1 MEFFYGR
8 PSGGFYSSASHGP
21 RTITIDDPTFERP
34 KILVPDPAYIAGD
47 HSQEESVPMIEI
59 DDLGVPVPQITVDN
73 PECLLPPAS
82 DLIEI
87 SIEHYQS
94 LLEAQSN
101 SMRIGLDDSGRPAA
115 IAPFGP
121 SIETLRENDRC
132 WRDYQLKQT
141 DGMVNR
147 HRDEL
152 EAGQATTLS
161 VEHYRALQAYRGAL
175 RDWPEHSSFPDISA
189 RPSAPTW
196 LVLP

>member
-1 MEFFYGR
+1 MDIYFDR
-8 PSGGFYSSASHGP
+8 RSGGFYSTASHGP

-34 KILVPDPAYIAGD
+34 KILVPDPAYIAFD
-47 HSQEESVPMIEI
+47 DSQEESVPMIEI
-59 DDLGVPVPQITVDN
+59 DDLEVQVPQVIVDN

-87 SIEHYQS
+87 SVEHYQS
-94 LLEAQSN
+94 LLEAQSTG
-101 SMRIGLDDSGRPAA
+101 MRIDLDDSGRPAA
-115 IAPFGP
+115 MAPLGP

-141 DGMVNR
+141 DGMVSR

-161 VEHYRALQAYRGAL
+161 VEHYLVLQAYRGAL
-175 RDWPEHSSFPDISA
+175 RDWPEHSAFPDISA
-189 RPSAPTW
+189 RPPAPTW